1 MARFGEVNR
10 IVGGAGRR
18 ILRLAI
24 LGVATVAAAGV
35 AGWYV
40 LGRDTTTAP
49 PPVETAQ
56 ATRGTLA
63 TTVTLPGT
71 ASSTSSVALTFP
83 VAGKVA
89 EVNVVI
95 GQAVKAG
102 DPLARVDDTD
112 VRSALQTA
120 QNNLEL
126 ARLKLAQLLA
136 PVKPEDAQT
145 ARQAVVSSEA
155 AVQNAQI
162 TLERLKRPP
171 TAADISAADAVVLQ
185 AQATLETAQRSV
197 DTTFG
202 SLRSAQNTY
211 CGFLGGILPAVPCNS
226 GSFPLVP
233 DVVVQLQ
240 SILGPPYS
248 LPASHANATTGILS
262 ANAAYVNALQN
273 VTTSKSALEQAK
285 SKRARLDEGP
295 DNLDIYAAQLT
306 LNNAQESNKSAVA
319 REVALKRGPDP
330 LDVQAQQLAV
340 RTQEIAAA
348 NAQQRV
354 TDTVL
359 RAPFAGTVGAVPVS
373 IGQQVGAATA
383 AVTLTDTGTVRVQM
397 TLSESDLP
405 QVRAGQLG
413 LATFDA
419 LAGQPYVVRVLGVSP
434 VPTVTQ
440 GVVTYAAQ
448 ATILRGPELLE
459 LQADLQKLAAA
470 LSSSGNSR
478 VGSLQI
484 PGLLGG
490 AGAGVA
496 AGATPGAAASATP
509 AGSATAAA
517 TAAAKGAGLPGGGQ
531 QRPQGAGPGGAGGG
545 PGGAGPGGGGGPGG
559 AQRPQGAGAGAA
571 GAGAQRLPTEG
582 MSGSVILVQSV
593 SENVLLVPS
602 GAVRRENR
610 QSVVLVPDGNGGTQ
624 SKPVVTGGTDG
635 TRTIIT
641 SGLDEGATVVTSAV
655 RGTATATGTARTG
668 QGVPGGPGPGG
679 PGGPGGGNVIR

>member
-1 MARFGEVNR
+1 MARFGEVSR
-10 IVGGAGRR
+10 IVVGAGRGTLRLLILGTVTVAVAGGAGWYF
-18 ILRLAI
+18 LA
-24 LGVATVAAAGV
+24 
-35 AGWYV
+35 
-40 LGRDTTTAP
+40 REDTAAP

-71 ASSTSSVALTFP
+71 ASSTSSVSLTFP

-112 VRSALQTA
+112 LRQTLQTA

-126 ARLKLAQLLA
+126 ARLKLAQLQA
-136 PVKPEDAQT
+136 PAKPEDAQAT
-145 ARQAVVSSEA
+145 RQSVVSSEA

-162 TLERLKRPP
+162 AIERLKRPK
-171 TAADISAADAVVLQ
+171 TAVDIAAADAAVQQ
-185 AQATLETAQRSV
+185 AQSALESAQRSV
-197 DTTFG
+197 DSTFATLK
-202 SLRSAQNTY
+202 SVLDTY
-211 CGFLGGILPAVPCNS
+211 CDLTGLLPFEPCFTDLRGI
-226 GSFPLVP
+226 PLTA
-233 DVVVQLQ
+233 DVVVRIQQ
-240 SILGPPYS
+240 VMGPPNS
-248 LPASHANATTGILS
+248 LPAAYL
-262 ANAAYVNALQN
+262 NAATNLVSSNNAYLN
-273 VTTSKSALEQAK
+273 AVGVVTTTKSSLEQAK
-285 SKRARLDEGP
+285 SKRAVLDEAP
-295 DNLDIYAAQLT
+295 DNLDIYAAELALT
-306 LNNAQESNKSAVA
+306 NAREAYKSAVA

-330 LDVQAQQLAV
+330 LDVQSQQLTV
-340 RTQEIAAA
+340 RTQEIAVST
-348 NAQQRV
+348 AQQKV

-359 RAPFAGTVGAVPVS
+359 RAPFAGTVGAAPLIV
-373 IGQQVGAATA
+373 GQQVGTATA
-383 AVTLTDTGTVRVQM
+383 AVTLTDTGTIQVKM

-413 LATFDA
+413 VATFDA
-419 LAGQPYVVRVLGVSP
+419 LAGQVFVLRVVGVSP
-434 VPTVTQ
+434 MPTVTQ

-448 ATILRGPELLE
+448 ASILRGSELAE
-459 LQADLQKLAAA
+459 IQADLQKLAAA
-470 LSSSGNSR
+470 LSSGATR
-478 VGSLQI
+478 TGAIQI
-484 PGLLGG
+484 PGLVGGG
-490 AGAGVA
+490 AA
-496 AGATPGAAASATP
+496 ATATPGAEASAT
-509 AGSATAAA
+509 ATGSAAAA
-517 TAAAKGAGLPGGGQ
+517 STAAAKGTGLPGG
-531 QRPQGAGPGGAGGG
+531 QRPQGAGPGGAGAAT
-545 PGGAGPGGGGGPGG
+545 GAGPGASGPGAAG
-559 AQRPQGAGAGAA
+559 GVQRPQGAGAGAA

-635 TRTIIT
+635 TRTVIT
-641 SGLDEGATVVTSAV
+641 SGLNEGDTVITSAV

-668 QGVPGGPGPGG
+668 QTNQAAPGGAPP

>member
-1 MARFGEVNR
+1 MARFGEVSR
-10 IVGGAGRR
+10 VVGGAGRVTA
-18 ILRLAI
+18 RLLV
-24 LGVATVAAAGV
+24 LGVATVAAASV

-40 LGRDTTTAP
+40 LGRDNTEAP
-49 PPVETAQ
+49 PSVETAQ
-56 ATRGTLA
+56 AARGTLA

-71 ASSTSSVALTFP
+71 ASSTSSVSLTFP

-112 VRSALQTA
+112 LRQTLQTS
-120 QNNLEL
+120 QNNLDL
-126 ARLKLAQLLA
+126 ARLKLAQLQA
-136 PVKPEDAQT
+136 SAKPEDAQA
-145 ARQAVVSSEA
+145 ARQAVVSADA

-171 TAADISAADAVVLQ
+171 SAADISAADAVVLQ

-211 CGFLGGILPAVPCNS
+211 CGFLGGILPAVPCHS

-233 DVVVQLQ
+233 DVIVQLQ

-248 LPASHANATTGILS
+248 LPAAHANATTGILS
-262 ANAAYVNALQN
+262 ANAAYVNALLS
-273 VTTSKSALEQAK
+273 VTTSKSAVEQAK
-285 SKRARLDEGP
+285 SKRAKLDEGP

-306 LNNAQESNKSAVA
+306 LNNAQESYKSAVA
-319 REVALKRGPDP
+319 REVALQRGPDP

-340 RTQEIAAA
+340 RTQEIAVAT
-348 NAQQRV
+348 AQQKV

-359 RAPFAGTVGAVPVS
+359 RAPFAGTVGAVPLIV
-373 IGQQVGAATA
+373 GQQVGTATA
-383 AVTLTDTGTVRVQM
+383 AVTLTDTGTIQVKM

-413 LATFDA
+413 VATFDA
-419 LAGQPYVVRVLGVSP
+419 LAGQPFVVRVVGVSP

-448 ATILRGPELLE
+448 ASILRGPELLE
-459 LQADLQKLAAA
+459 IQADLQKLAAA
-470 LSSSGNSR
+470 LSS
-478 VGSLQI
+478 GSARPGAIQI

-490 AGAGVA
+490 GAPA
-496 AGATPGAAASATP
+496 TETPGADISATAAASAT
-509 AGSATAAA
+509 AASTAA
-517 TAAAKGAGLPGGGQ
+517 TKGAGLPGGGQ
-531 QRPQGAGPGGAGGG
+531 RPQGDGPGGPGA
-545 PGGAGPGGGGGPGG
+545 GGAGAGGQRFPGV
-559 AQRPQGAGAGAA
+559 GAGAGAS
-571 GAGAQRLPTEG
+571 GAQRLPTEG

-635 TRTIIT
+635 TRTVIT
-641 SGLDEGATVVTSAV
+641 SGLDEGATVITSAV
-655 RGTATATGTARTG
+655 RGTATVTGTARTG
-668 QGVPGGPGPGG
+668 QTNQPIPGGPVGPP